1 MFKHTLRDLRREYR
15 LTQSDLAKIL
25 GTSTSTVGN
34 WETGL
39 REPDFETLQRLADY
53 FHVTTDYLLGRDA
66 AVHAVAAAPGE
77 NGQKEKAPAGDPA
90 EAAPAPSREQMIEDI
105 IRIYRQMSDAEKL
118 DFLARLNA
126 PKAP

>member
-39 REPDFETLQRLADY
+39 REPDFGTLQRLADY
-53 FHVTTDYLLGRDA
+53 FHVTTDYLLGRDE
-66 AVHAVAAAPGE
+66 AAAE
-77 NGQKEKAPAGDPA
+77 SGQKEKPVADDGLSEDERTILELLRQVPDDALPAA
-90 EAAPAPSREQMIEDI
+90 HRALMAIL
-105 IRIYRQMSDAEKL
+105 DALK
-118 DFLARLNA
+118 DK
-126 PKAP
+126 P